1 MSWFL
6 PSVRGLSYGFLA
18 LDRFA
23 FASFMFSLDIFKRT
37 LLILEGNILIS
48 SGLVSVS
55 SFHKL
60 EDDVD
65 TIVVRPVVTFLIHS
79 FGQFF
84 VGLAEVGM
92 IDDA

>member
-1 MSWFL
+1 MSN
-6 PSVRGLSYGFLA
+6 GFLA
-18 LDRFA
+18 SDRFA
-23 FASFMFSLDIFKRT
+23 FAPFMFSLDIFKQT

-84 VGLAEVGM
+84 CQPRGGVH
-92 IDDA
+92 DR